1 MAVNAAS
8 RKEKRTQINNL
19 PSQFKDLEKE
29 EKLRAS
35 RRKEIINSRVE
46 TDRIKKTIK
55 TMKARVVFF
64 FLEKLTKSKR
74 LTEKEKT
81 QPIDIRNE
89 SG

>member
-64 FLEKLTKSKR
+64 LLK
-74 LTEKEKT
+74 
-81 QPIDIRNE
+81 N
-89 SG
+89 

>member
-19 PSQFKDLEKE
+19 PSKFKDLEKE

-55 TMKARVVFF
+55 TMKARVFFF
-64 FLEKLTKSKR
+64 FLK
-74 LTEKEKT
+74 
-81 QPIDIRNE
+81 N
-89 SG
+89 

>member
-81 QPIDIRNE
+81 QPIEIRNE

>member
-64 FLEKLTKSKR
+64 FLK
-74 LTEKEKT
+74 
-81 QPIDIRNE
+81 N
-89 SG
+89 

>member
-64 FLEKLTKSKR
+64 S
-74 LTEKEKT
+74 
-81 QPIDIRNE
+81 
-89 SG
+89 

>member
-8 RKEKRTQINNL
+8 RKEKRTQTNNL

-35 RRKEIINSRVE
+35 RRKEILNSRVE

-55 TMKARVVFF
+55 TMKARVFF
-64 FLEKLTKSKR
+64 FS
-74 LTEKEKT
+74 
-81 QPIDIRNE
+81 
-89 SG
+89 

>member
-55 TMKARVVFF
+55 TMKARVFF
-64 FLEKLTKSKR
+64 S
-74 LTEKEKT
+74 
-81 QPIDIRNE
+81 
-89 SG
+89 

>member
-46 TDRIKKTIK
+46 TARIKKTIK
-55 TMKARVVFF
+55 TMKARVFF
-64 FLEKLTKSKR
+64 S
-74 LTEKEKT
+74 
-81 QPIDIRNE
+81 
-89 SG
+89 

>member
-19 PSQFKDLEKE
+19 PSKFKDLEKE

-46 TDRIKKTIK
+46 TDRIKKTIN
-55 TMKARVVFF
+55 TMKARVFFF
-64 FLEKLTKSKR
+64 FLK
-74 LTEKEKT
+74 
-81 QPIDIRNE
+81 N
-89 SG
+89 

>member
-64 FLEKLTKSKR
+64 LF
-74 LTEKEKT
+74 
-81 QPIDIRNE
+81 
-89 SG
+89 